1 MLLFRYLY
9 WGQGASKAGIFRSDL
24 DGSNVIAVATASV
37 EQPTGMTL
45 GE

>member
-1 MLLFRYLY
+1 LY
-9 WGQGASKAGIFRSDL
+9 WGQGASKAGIFRADL
-24 DGSNVIAVATASV
+24 DGRNTITVATINV